1 MDKFIEGKE
10 YTTRSVCD
18 HNCIFKMKVIS
29 RTEKTMKVLVD
40 GEEKRTKIH
49 VVEGREIAFPM
60 GRYSMAPCFV
70 AK

>member
-49 VVEGREIAFPM
+49 VVEGIWQ
-60 GRYSMAPCFV
+60 
-70 AK
+70 